1 MPDEPQPGPDDDF
14 QEMLRKLLSGEGQID
29 PSQLAGAA
37 GLPNDPAFV
46 ANLMSQLQRA
56 AQSGGDGIDFSAT
69 AERATAIA
77 REGGHAVDPVAS
89 QAADQAFQV
98 AALWLDEVTTVAE
111 LTATPSLYTREQ
123 WAKATVPVWTQIA
136 EPVAFSIADA
146 LTEAIDQRAPEELK
160 AMLGD
165 VSKAMRGVGGALF
178 AIQLGQVVGQLSKEV
193 VSGGDVGVPLLDE
206 QVAAL
211 LPQNVAEFAEGLDVS
226 EDEVR
231 IYLAVRELAHARLFR
246 SARWLRLH
254 IISSITDYARGIH
267 IPFDRVEELAA
278 DIDPTN
284 QEQLRDALASG
295 ALIPPRTPDQ
305 DTALARLETMLALVE
320 GWVDTVTA
328 AATVRLPKSGAIAE
342 MVRRRRA
349 AGGPAESAFATLVGL
364 ELRPRRLREAAAM
377 WQRVTDELGAE
388 QRDALWSH
396 FDLVPTSEDVDAPDA
411 LVARLRNPAQT
422 EEDDAFDKALED
434 LLNDATGA
442 RPHED
447 ESGRIDDGA
456 PGTDGRGTG
465 ETAPDETGTDGT
477 GTDESGT
484 DEDRPGD
491 QPR

>member
-1 MPDEPQPGPDDDF
+1 M
-14 QEMLRKLLSGEGQID
+14 RLLYFAWVKEKTGI
-29 PSQLAGAA
+29 GAEEVE
-37 GLPNDPAFV
+37 LP
-46 ANLMSQLQRA
+46 L
-56 AQSGGDGIDFSAT
+56 
-69 AERATAIA
+69 
-77 REGGHAVDPVAS
+77 
-89 QAADQAFQV
+89 
-98 AALWLDEVTTVAE
+98 EVTTVAE

-123 WAKATVPVWTQIA
+123 WAKATASVWTQIA
-136 EPVAFSIADA
+136 EPVASSIANA

-211 LPQNVAEFAEGLDVS
+211 LPQNVAEFAEGLDVP

-231 IYLAVRELAHARLFR
+231 IWLAVRELAHARLFR

-254 IISSITDYARGIH
+254 IISSITDYAKGIH

-278 DIDPTN
+278 DIDPTD

-295 ALIPPRTPDQ
+295 ALIPPRTPEQ
-305 DTALARLETMLALVE
+305 DAALARLETMLALVE

-328 AATVRLPKSGAIAE
+328 AATARLPRADAIAE

-388 QRDALWSH
+388 GRDALWSH
-396 FDLVPTSEDVDAPDA
+396 FDAVPTSEDIDAPDA
-411 LVARLRNPAQT
+411 LVLRLKNPGFSA
-422 EEDDAFDKALED
+422 EDDEFDKALQD
-434 LLNDATGA
+434 LLDDSTGT

-447 ESGRIDDGA
+447 EQGRVAD
-456 PGTDGRGTG
+456 TDGDDD
-465 ETAPDETGTDGT
+465 ADDPKA
-477 GTDESGT
+477 
-484 DEDRPGD
+484 
-491 QPR
+491 

>member
-295 ALIPPRTPDQ
+295 ALIPPRTPEQ
-305 DTALARLETMLALVE
+305 DAALARLETMLALVE

-396 FDLVPTSEDVDAPDA
+396 FDLVPTSDDVDAPDA

-456 PGTDGRGTG
+456 PGTDGTGTG
-465 ETAPDETGTDGT
+465 KTATDGT
-477 GTDESGT
+477 GTDETGT
-484 DEDRPGD
+484 DEDHPGD

>member
-295 ALIPPRTPDQ
+295 ALIPPRTPEQ
-305 DTALARLETMLALVE
+305 DAALARLETMLALVE

-396 FDLVPTSEDVDAPDA
+396 FDLVPTSDDVDAPDA

-456 PGTDGRGTG
+456 PGTDGTGTG
-465 ETAPDETGTDGT
+465 KTATDGT
-477 GTDESGT
+477 GTDETGT

>member
-295 ALIPPRTPDQ
+295 ALIPPRTPEQ
-305 DTALARLETMLALVE
+305 DAALARLETMLALVE

-396 FDLVPTSEDVDAPDA
+396 FDLVPTSDDVDAPDA

-434 LLNDATGA
+434 LLNDATGS

-456 PGTDGRGTG
+456 PGTDDSGTG
-465 ETAPDETGTDGT
+465 TDETGTDG
-477 GTDESGT
+477 
-484 DEDRPGD
+484 DRPGD

>member
-46 ANLMSQLQRA
+46 ADLMSQLQRA
-56 AQSGGDGIDFSAT
+56 ARSGGDGIDFTVT
-69 AERATAIA
+69 AERAVGIA
-77 REGGHAVDPVAS
+77 REGAHGVDPATAQAS
-89 QAADQAFQV
+89 DQAFQV

-111 LTATPSLYTREQ
+111 LTTTPSTYTREQ
-123 WAKATVPVWTQIA
+123 WATATAPVWTQIA
-136 EPVAFSIADA
+136 EPVASSIASA

-178 AIQLGQVVGQLSKEV
+178 AVQLGQVVGQLAKEV
-193 VSGGDVGVPLLDE
+193 VSGGDVGIPLLDE

-211 LPQNVAEFAEGLDVS
+211 VPQNVDEFAAGLDVPV
-226 EDEVR
+226 DEVR

-254 IISSITDYARGIH
+254 IISSITEYARGVH
-267 IPFDRVEELAA
+267 IPFDRVEELASE
-278 DIDPTN
+278 IDPTN

-295 ALIPPRTPDQ
+295 ALIPPRTPEQ
-305 DTALARLETMLALVE
+305 DAALARRETMLALVE

-328 AATVRLPKSGAIAE
+328 AATARLPRAGAIAE
-342 MVRRRRA
+342 SVRRRRA
-349 AGGPAESAFATLVGL
+349 AGGPAESAFGTLVGL
-364 ELRPRRLREAAAM
+364 ELRPRRLREAATM

-388 QRDALWSH
+388 RRDALWAA
-396 FDLVPTSEDVDAPDA
+396 FDLVPGSGDIEAPEA
-411 LVARLRNPAQT
+411 LVARLRDPGHT
-422 EEDDAFDKALED
+422 PEDDAFDRALED
-434 LLNDATGA
+434 LLNDTTAD

-447 ESGRIDDGA
+447 EDGGVDGSGPAR
-456 PGTDGRGTG
+456 
-465 ETAPDETGTDGT
+465 
-477 GTDESGT
+477 
-484 DEDRPGD
+484 
-491 QPR
+491 

>member
-56 AQSGGDGIDFSAT
+56 AQSGGDGIDFSVAS
-69 AERATAIA
+69 ERATAIA
-77 REGGHAVDPVAS
+77 REGGHPVGPATS

-98 AALWLDEVTTVAE
+98 AALWLDEATSVAE

-123 WAKATVPVWTQIA
+123 WAKATTPVWAQIA
-136 EPVAFSIADA
+136 EPVALSISNA
-146 LTEAIDQRAPEELK
+146 LTEAIEQRAPEQLK

-211 LPQNVAEFAEGLDVS
+211 LPQNVAEFAEGLGVPD
-226 EDEVR
+226 DEVR

-267 IPFDRVEELAA
+267 IPFDRVEELASE
-278 DIDPTN
+278 IDPTN

-295 ALIPPRTPDQ
+295 ALIPPRTDEQ
-305 DTALARLETMLALVE
+305 EAALARLETMLALVE

-328 AATVRLPKSGAIAE
+328 AATERLPKSGAIAE

-377 WQRVTDELGAE
+377 WQRVTDELGTE

-396 FDLVPTSEDVDAPDA
+396 FDAVPTSDDIDAPDA
-411 LVARLRNPAQT
+411 LVARLRNPGRSA
-422 EEDDAFDKALED
+422 EDDEFDKALED
-434 LLNDATGA
+434 LLNDATGD
-442 RPHED
+442 RPRED
-447 ESGRIDDGA
+447 ESGNVDEGDAGDGGDA
-456 PGTDGRGTG
+456 PK
-465 ETAPDETGTDGT
+465 
-477 GTDESGT
+477 
-484 DEDRPGD
+484 
-491 QPR
+491 

>member
-1 MPDEPQPGPDDDF
+1 
-14 QEMLRKLLSGEGQID
+14 MLRKLLSGEGQID

-56 AQSGGDGIDFSAT
+56 AQSGGDGIDFSVT
-69 AERATAIA
+69 ADRAAAIA
-77 REGGHAVDPVAS
+77 ADGQHPIDPATS
-89 QAADQAFQV
+89 QASDQAFQV
-98 AALWLDEVTTVAE
+98 AALWLDEVTSVPE

-123 WAKATVPVWTQIA
+123 WARATAPVWTQIA
-136 EPVAFSIADA
+136 EPVAFSIANA
-146 LTEAIDQRAPEELK
+146 LTEAIEQRAPEELK

-178 AIQLGQVVGQLSKEV
+178 AIQLGQVVGQLAKEV

-211 LPQNVAEFAEGLDVS
+211 LPQNVAEFAEGLDVPT
-226 EDEVR
+226 DEVR

-278 DIDPTN
+278 EIDPTN

-295 ALIPPRTPDQ
+295 ALIPPRTAEQ
-305 DTALARLETMLALVE
+305 DAALARLETMLALVE

-328 AATVRLPKSGAIAE
+328 AATSRLPKSGAIAE

-377 WQRVTDELGAE
+377 WLRVSDELGAE
-388 QRDALWSH
+388 ARDALWAH
-396 FDLVPTSEDVDAPDA
+396 FDAVPTSEDIDDPDA
-411 LVARLRNPAQT
+411 FVLRLRNPGRSAQ
-422 EEDDAFDKALED
+422 DDEFDRALED
-434 LLNDATGA
+434 LLNDSTGE

-447 ESGRIDDGA
+447 ESGHVDG
-456 PGTDGRGTG
+456 
-465 ETAPDETGTDGT
+465 EDGT
-477 GTDESGT
+477 T
-484 DEDRPGD
+484 P
-491 QPR
+491 PR

>member
-56 AQSGGDGIDFSAT
+56 AQDGGDGIDFSVT

-77 REGGHAVDPVAS
+77 KDGQHGVDPATS
-89 QAADQAFQV
+89 QASDQAFQV

-123 WAKATVPVWTQIA
+123 WAKATAPVWTQIA
-136 EPVAFSIADA
+136 EPVADSIATA

-211 LPQNVAEFAEGLDVS
+211 LPQNVAEFAEGLDVQ

-254 IISSITDYARGIH
+254 IISSITEYARGIH

-278 DIDPTN
+278 DIDPTD

-295 ALIPPRTPDQ
+295 ALIPPRTPEQ
-305 DTALARLETMLALVE
+305 DAALARLETMLALVE

-328 AATVRLPKSGAIAE
+328 AATARLPRSGAIAE
-342 MVRRRRA
+342 TVRRRRA

-388 QRDALWSH
+388 QRDALWAA
-396 FDLVPTSEDVDAPDA
+396 FDLVPVSDDIDFPDA
-411 LVARLRNPAQT
+411 LVARLRNPGQSAA
-422 EEDDAFDKALED
+422 DDEFDRALED
-434 LLNDATGA
+434 LLNDTTGD

-447 ESGRIDDGA
+447 ESGGIESGDGS
-456 PGTDGRGTG
+456 G
-465 ETAPDETGTDGT
+465 PD
-477 GTDESGT
+477 DESGD
-484 DEDRPGD
+484 DESGGAG
-491 QPR
+491 PRGPSGSPQI

>member
-1 MPDEPQPGPDDDF
+1 MPDQPQPGPDDDF

-46 ANLMSQLQRA
+46 ANLMGQLQRA
-56 AQSGGDGIDFSAT
+56 AQSGGDGIDFTVA

-77 REGGHAVDPVAS
+77 REGQHPVDPATA
-89 QAADQAFQV
+89 QATDQAFQV
-98 AALWLDEVTTVAE
+98 AALWLDEATSVPE
-111 LTATPSLYTREQ
+111 LTATPSTFTREQ
-123 WAKATVPVWTQIA
+123 WATATTPVWAQIA
-136 EPVAFSIADA
+136 EPVALSIANA
-146 LTEAIDQRAPEELK
+146 LTEAIEQRAPEQLK

-211 LPQNVAEFAEGLDVS
+211 LPQNVAEFAEGLDVP

-254 IISSITDYARGIH
+254 IITSITDYARGIQ
-267 IPFDRVEELAA
+267 IPFDRVEELASE
-278 DIDPTN
+278 IDPTN

-295 ALIPPRTPDQ
+295 ALIPPRTPEQ
-305 DTALARLETMLALVE
+305 EAALARLETMLALVE

-328 AATVRLPKSGAIAE
+328 AATVRLPRAGAIAE

-349 AGGPAESAFATLVGL
+349 SGGPAESAFATLVGL
-364 ELRPRRLREAAAM
+364 ELRPRRLREAAAL
-377 WQRVTDELGAE
+377 WQRVTEELGAE
-388 QRDALWSH
+388 DRDALWAH
-396 FDLVPTSEDVDAPDA
+396 FDAVPTSEDVDDPEAFV
-411 LVARLRNPAQT
+411 LRLRNPGRSA
-422 EEDDAFDKALED
+422 EDDAFDKALAD
-434 LLNDATGA
+434 LLADSTGD

-447 ESGRIDDGA
+447 EQGGVDG
-456 PGTDGRGTG
+456 PPTSDGDTPSR
-465 ETAPDETGTDGT
+465 
-477 GTDESGT
+477 
-484 DEDRPGD
+484 
-491 QPR
+491 

>member
-1 MPDEPQPGPDDDF
+1 MPDEPQRGPDDDF

-56 AQSGGDGIDFSAT
+56 AQSGGDGIDFSVAS
-69 AERATAIA
+69 ERATAIA
-77 REGGHAVDPVAS
+77 RDGGHPVDPATS
-89 QAADQAFQV
+89 QAAGQAFQV
-98 AALWLDEVTTVAE
+98 AALWLDEATSVPE
-111 LTATPSLYTREQ
+111 LTATPSTWTREQ
-123 WAKATVPVWTQIA
+123 WARATTPVWAQIA
-136 EPVAFSIADA
+136 EPVALSIANA
-146 LTEAIDQRAPEELK
+146 LTEAIDQRAPEQLK

-178 AIQLGQVVGQLSKEV
+178 AVQLGQVVGQLAKEV

-206 QVAAL
+206 QVAVL
-211 LPQNVAEFAEGLDVS
+211 LPQNVAEFAEGLDVP

-246 SARWLRLH
+246 SAKWLRLH

-267 IPFDRVEELAA
+267 IPFDRVEELASE
-278 DIDPTN
+278 IDPTN

-295 ALIPPRTPDQ
+295 ALIPPRTAEQ
-305 DTALARLETMLALVE
+305 EAALGRLETMLALVE

-328 AATVRLPKSGAIAE
+328 AATVRLPRSDAIAE

-364 ELRPRRLREAAAM
+364 ELRPRRLREAAAL

-388 QRDALWSH
+388 ERDALWAH
-396 FDLVPTSEDVDAPDA
+396 FDAVPTSEDVDDPEAFV
-411 LVARLRNPAQT
+411 LRLRNPGRSA
-422 EEDDAFDKALED
+422 EDDAFDRALED
-434 LLNDATGA
+434 LLNDTTGD
-442 RPHED
+442 RPRED
-447 ESGRIDDGA
+447 EAGGIDEAGGPEDG
-456 PGTDGRGTG
+456 GTPNGDGDTP
-465 ETAPDETGTDGT
+465 E
-477 GTDESGT
+477 
-484 DEDRPGD
+484 
-491 QPR
+491 

>member
-1 MPDEPQPGPDDDF
+1 VGSVSVVGMPDEPQPGPDDDF

-56 AQSGGDGIDFSAT
+56 AQSGGDGIDFTVAS
-69 AERATAIA
+69 ERATAIA
-77 REGGHAVDPVAS
+77 REGGSPVDPAS
-89 QAADQAFQV
+89 AQATDQAFQV
-98 AALWLDEVTTVAE
+98 AALWLDEATTVPE
-111 LTATPSLYTREQ
+111 LTATPSVYTREQ
-123 WAKATVPVWTQIA
+123 WARATTPVWAQIA
-136 EPVAFSIADA
+136 EPVALSIANA
-146 LTEAIDQRAPEELK
+146 LTEAIDQRAPEQLK

-178 AIQLGQVVGQLSKEV
+178 AIQLGQVVGQLAKEV

-206 QVAAL
+206 QAAAL
-211 LPQNVAEFAEGLDVS
+211 LPQNVAEFAEGLDVP

-254 IISSITDYARGIH
+254 IISSITDYARGIN
-267 IPFDRVEELAA
+267 IPFDRVEELASE
-278 DIDPTN
+278 IDPTN

-295 ALIPPRTPDQ
+295 ALIPPRTAEQ
-305 DTALARLETMLALVE
+305 EAALARLETMLALVE

-328 AATVRLPKSGAIAE
+328 AATVRLPRSGAIAE

-377 WQRVTDELGAE
+377 WQHLTDELGAE
-388 QRDALWSH
+388 RRDALWSH
-396 FDLVPTSEDVDAPDA
+396 FDAVPTSEDIDAPEA
-411 LVARLRNPAQT
+411 FVLRLRDPGRSA
-422 EEDDAFDKALED
+422 EDDEFDRALQD
-434 LLNDATGA
+434 LLDDSTGD
-442 RPHED
+442 RPRED
-447 ESGRIDDGA
+447 ESGHV
-456 PGTDGRGTG
+456 
-465 ETAPDETGTDGT
+465 
-477 GTDESGT
+477 DESP
-484 DEDRPGD
+484 DRPD
-491 QPR
+491 DDAPSH

>member
-456 PGTDGRGTG
+456 PGTDG
-465 ETAPDETGTDGT
+465 T

>member
-14 QEMLRKLLSGEGQID
+14 QEMLRKLLAGEGQID

-46 ANLMSQLQRA
+46 ANLMSQLQQA
-56 AQSGGDGIDFSAT
+56 AQNGGDGIDFSVT
-69 AERATAIA
+69 AERAVAIA
-77 REGGHAVDPVAS
+77 KDGAHGVDPATS
-89 QAADQAFQV
+89 QASDQAFQV
-98 AALWLDEVTTVAE
+98 AALWLDEVTSVAE

-123 WAKATVPVWTQIA
+123 WAKATAPVWSQIA
-136 EPVAFSIADA
+136 EPVAASIADA

-193 VSGGDVGVPLLDE
+193 VSGGDVGIPLLDE

-211 LPQNVAEFAEGLDVS
+211 LPQNVAEFAEGLDVPV
-226 EDEVR
+226 DEVR

-254 IISSITDYARGIH
+254 IISSITEYARGIH

-278 DIDPTN
+278 DIDPTD

-295 ALIPPRTPDQ
+295 ALIPPRTPEQ
-305 DTALARLETMLALVE
+305 DAALARLETMLALVE

-328 AATVRLPKSGAIAE
+328 AATARLPRSGAIAE
-342 MVRRRRA
+342 TVRRRRA

-388 QRDALWSH
+388 QRDALWEH
-396 FDLVPTSEDVDAPDA
+396 FDLVPVSDDIDAPDA
-411 LVARLRNPAQT
+411 LVARLRNPGQT
-422 EEDDAFDKALED
+422 PEDDEFDRALED
-434 LLNDATGA
+434 LLNDSTGS
-442 RPHED
+442 RPRED
-447 ESGRIDDGA
+447 ESGGV
-456 PGTDGRGTG
+456 
-465 ETAPDETGTDGT
+465 
-477 GTDESGT
+477 S
-484 DEDRPGD
+484 DEDGPDAGPAPEGG
-491 QPR
+491 PR

>member
-295 ALIPPRTPDQ
+295 ALIPPRTPEQ
-305 DTALARLETMLALVE
+305 DAALARLETMLALVE

-396 FDLVPTSEDVDAPDA
+396 FDLVPTSDDVDAPDA

-434 LLNDATGA
+434 LLNDATGT

-456 PGTDGRGTG
+456 PGTDG
-465 ETAPDETGTDGT
+465 TGTDGT
-477 GTDESGT
+477 GIDESGT

>member
-295 ALIPPRTPDQ
+295 ALIPPRTPEQ
-305 DTALARLETMLALVE
+305 DAALARLETMLALVE

-396 FDLVPTSEDVDAPDA
+396 FDLVPTSDDVDAPDA

-434 LLNDATGA
+434 LLNDATGS

-456 PGTDGRGTG
+456 PGTDDSGTG
-465 ETAPDETGTDGT
+465 TDETGTDETGTDG
-477 GTDESGT
+477 
-484 DEDRPGD
+484 DRPGD

>member
-56 AQSGGDGIDFSAT
+56 AQSGGDGIDFSVA
-69 AERATAIA
+69 AERATTIA
-77 REGGHAVDPVAS
+77 REGGHPVDPATS

-98 AALWLDEVTTVAE
+98 AALWLDEATTVAE

-123 WAKATVPVWTQIA
+123 WAKATTPVWAQIA
-136 EPVAFSIADA
+136 EPVALSISNA
-146 LTEAIDQRAPEELK
+146 LTEAIEQRAPEQLK

-211 LPQNVAEFAEGLDVS
+211 LPQNVAEFAEGLDVP

-267 IPFDRVEELAA
+267 IPFDRVEELASE
-278 DIDPTN
+278 IDPTN

-295 ALIPPRTPDQ
+295 ALIPPRTEEQ
-305 DTALARLETMLALVE
+305 EAALARLETMLALVE

-328 AATVRLPKSGAIAE
+328 AATERLPKSGAIAE

-377 WQRVTDELGAE
+377 WQRVTDELGTE

-396 FDLVPTSEDVDAPDA
+396 FDAVPTSDDIDSPDA
-411 LVARLRNPAQT
+411 FVARLRNPGRSA
-422 EEDDAFDKALED
+422 EDDEFDKALED
-434 LLNDATGA
+434 LLNDATGD
-442 RPHED
+442 RPRED
-447 ESGRIDDGA
+447 ESGNVDEGNSDGGTAADGA
-456 PGTDGRGTG
+456 GD
-465 ETAPDETGTDGT
+465 APK
-477 GTDESGT
+477 
-484 DEDRPGD
+484 
-491 QPR
+491 

>member
-56 AQSGGDGIDFSAT
+56 AQDGGDGIDFSVT

-77 REGGHAVDPVAS
+77 KDGQHGVDPATS
-89 QAADQAFQV
+89 QASDQAFQV

-123 WAKATVPVWTQIA
+123 WAKATAPVWTQIA
-136 EPVAFSIADA
+136 EPVADSIATA

-211 LPQNVAEFAEGLDVS
+211 LPQNVAEFAEGLDVQ

-254 IISSITDYARGIH
+254 IISSITEYARGIH

-278 DIDPTN
+278 DIDPTD

-295 ALIPPRTPDQ
+295 ALIPPRTPEQ
-305 DTALARLETMLALVE
+305 DAALARLETMLALVE

-328 AATVRLPKSGAIAE
+328 AATARLPRSGAIAE
-342 MVRRRRA
+342 TVRRRRA

-388 QRDALWSH
+388 QRDALWAA
-396 FDLVPTSEDVDAPDA
+396 FDLVPVSDDIDFPDA
-411 LVARLRNPAQT
+411 LVARLRSPGQSAA
-422 EEDDAFDKALED
+422 DDEFDRALED
-434 LLNDATGA
+434 LLNDTTGD

-447 ESGRIDDGA
+447 ESGGIESGDGS
-456 PGTDGRGTG
+456 G
-465 ETAPDETGTDGT
+465 PD
-477 GTDESGT
+477 DESGD
-484 DEDRPGD
+484 DESGGAGPKGPSGSP
-491 QPR
+491 QI